1 MKIEQ
6 VKVLNYRT
14 LENIV
19 VDFDGYYSAIS
30 GQNNAGKTS
39 LMKVIRDVFRDNT
52 KQFFAFREND
62 DITYSE
68 DKTQWNKTDENIV
81 FSYLVSVSKI
91 TDPGL
96 FIFIEKFYEKEIET
110 SEFSLK
116 VEVSHDK
123 EGDTHCKVFVGNDEL
138 KSFNSNEVLKK
149 LLSSNLAFMHNSA
162 ENELGAIAARGRM
175 FHEMMFSDSEKDQ
188 LAAEQKKIRTKIQKI
203 AKNHKTELS
212 ELLGHLEDKYEVEFT
227 IPEGYFSR
235 TMPFGINLRD
245 KNVEVPLNDWGSGT
259 RNRTQIM
266 VSILQANRIGSNELD
281 ENRITP
287 IVLIEEPESFLHPS
301 AQAEFGRVL
310 RDLANELKIQTIVT
324 THSPYMLCQTNF
336 KSNILLD
343 RKVVR
348 KKLMCTEVVDLSEG
362 DWMHPFSA
370 ILGLDNTEFEPWR
383 RVLDHD
389 SDFVFLVEGMLD
401 KEYLEHINSLELDGF
416 TIPQGLDIVPYDGK
430 DALKNTVLLKFILE
444 KFKNTLISFDLD
456 AKGELVKIMNQL
468 SLNEA
473 EDYFVIGANK
483 PGKECVEGLIP
494 ERIVS
499 AVYANNSDLVMQLGA
514 QDGKLRKSAK
524 SSLKAKILSEFKSKT
539 DYTTEELKP
548 FKPLFSFINRNYKE
562 KRATTSRNTAHA
574 RPKKI
579 EQPIHP

>member
-6 VKVLNYRT
+6 VRVSNYRT
-14 LENIV
+14 LEDV
-19 VDFDGYYSAIS
+19 VVNFDGYYSAIS

-39 LMKVIRDVFRDNT
+39 LMKVIRDIFRDNT
-52 KQFFAFREND
+52 KQYFAFRDND

-68 DKTQWNKTDENIV
+68 DKTQWNKNDDDIV
-81 FSYLVSVSKI
+81 FTYVVGVSKVI
-91 TDPGL
+91 DPGL
-96 FIFIEKFYEKEIET
+96 FIFIEKFYEKEIGTEKL
-110 SEFSLK
+110 SLK
-116 VEVSHDK
+116 VVVSYDK
-123 EGDTHCKVFVGNDEL
+123 EGVRHCKVFVGDDEL
-138 KSFNSNEVLKK
+138 KSFDSNEVLKK

-162 ENELGAIAARGRM
+162 ENELGVIASRGRM

-235 TMPFGINLRD
+235 TMPFGINLKD

-343 RKVVR
+343 RKIIR
-348 KKLMCTEVVDLSEG
+348 RKLMSTEVIDLSED
-362 DWMHPFSA
+362 DWMHPFSE
-370 ILGLDNTEFEPWR
+370 ILGLDNAEFEPWR
-383 RVLDHD
+383 KVLDQD
-389 SDFVFLVEGMLD
+389 SDYVFLVEGILD
-401 KEYLEHINSLELDGF
+401 KEYIEHINSLGLVGYS
-416 TIPQGLDIVPYDGK
+416 IPTEIDIVPYDGK
-430 DALKNTVLLKFILE
+430 DALKNTVLLKFVLG

-456 AKGELVKIMNQL
+456 AKNEIVKTMNQL
-468 SLNEA
+468 SLKES
-473 EDYFVIGANK
+473 EDYFVVGINK

-499 AVYANNSDLVMQLGA
+499 QVYATNSDLVMQLTA

-524 SSLKAKILSEFKSKT
+524 SSLKSKILTEFKSKT
-539 DYTTEELKP
+539 DYSEEELKP
-548 FKPLFSFINRNYKE
+548 FKTLFSFINNRY
-562 KRATTSRNTAHA
+562 SH
-574 RPKKI
+574 KKC
-579 EQPIHP
+579 